1 MGMGVG
7 VVEEVEGVCQSS
19 MRDPRGAVDFVF
31 DLSGSCEDDEGSTT
45 GGSDSLSFLTS
56 PSPAIPAAAASL
68 LLANALF
75 PFVTPAL
82 EPIPIPAPA
91 PAPFIPPNPV
101 TPPALPPT
109 ERCCTAGKP
118 VLLVFVFERNGRGVD
133 DAGGEEEDREG
144 RGEEDEGEGSGFR
157 SSMEPMSGLWV
168 CACCCAII
176 CLSLVQHTAQ
186 ISDRIGTSEKQQAE
200 CRPGLRGRK

>member
-1 MGMGVG
+1 MEGRSEKERLG
-7 VVEEVEGVCQSS
+7 VVGGDVGAGVEEEVEGVCQSS
-19 MRDPRGAVDFVF
+19 MRDPSGAVGFEF
-31 DLSGSCEDDEGSTT
+31 NFSGSCEDDEGMTT

-56 PSPAIPAAAASL
+56 PSPTAAASL

-75 PFVTPAL
+75 PFAPPAL

-91 PAPFIPPNPV
+91 PFIPPNPV
-101 TPPALPPT
+101 PPLPRT

-133 DAGGEEEDREG
+133 DAGDEEEDGDEREVEE
-144 RGEEDEGEGSGFR
+144 RGEGEERGFR

-168 CACCCAII
+168 CVCCAIG
-176 CLSLVQHTAQ
+176 S
-186 ISDRIGTSEKQQAE
+186 
-200 CRPGLRGRK
+200 